1 MFAYSLDL
9 SQTALCSVTC
19 VSLFRGRSN
28 PLDCI
33 KTPNEVASVLD
44 SVYTPTHPNIH
55 QKYGC
60 GVVER
65 EGGSGAREGGQR
77 AQEAYS
83 GFVAW
88 KDQPTAEQ
96 AAGTPQRRD
105 VFSKINSR
113 ACKNRTMNVHLWLDM
128 LLFLSS
134 TSVASH
140 PCSAVYNASTCRK
153 SGVTSF
159 PVVAAWL
166 LCTINSGS
174 AEPRACSLHMPCC
187 VAAA

>member
-1 MFAYSLDL
+1 M
-9 SQTALCSVTC
+9 VEREGGE
-19 VSLFRGRSN
+19 RGW
-28 PLDCI
+28 
-33 KTPNEVASVLD
+33 
-44 SVYTPTHPNIH
+44 
-55 QKYGC
+55 
-60 GVVER
+60 R

-77 AQEAYS
+77 APEAYS
-83 GFVAW
+83 GFVSW

-113 ACKNRTMNVHLWLDM
+113 ACKNRPMNVHRWLDM

-166 LCTINSGS
+166 LCTINSGG
-174 AEPRACSLHMPCC
+174 AEPLACSLHMTTIANLLPNLHCC
-187 VAAA
+187 ASSNWRSSCLATSSIVPGANGQC

>member
-1 MFAYSLDL
+1 MCLCSGDARIPL
-9 SQTALCSVTC
+9 TALKLRMRWLM
-19 VSLFRGRSN
+19 SLTALTLLPILISIRNRDVGRW
-28 PLDCI
+28 
-33 KTPNEVASVLD
+33 
-44 SVYTPTHPNIH
+44 
-55 QKYGC
+55 G
-60 GVVER
+60 G

-83 GFVAW
+83 GFVSW
-88 KDQPTAEQ
+88 NDRPTAEQ

-113 ACKNRTMNVHLWLDM
+113 ACKNRTMNVPLWLDM